1 MEPWYT
7 KIASAISRVVLIRII
22 ILGAVAIF
30 GYFQVADSEKDES
43 VRDES
48 GEIVEAGDVGVLV
61 LKVGDCVQLPSEFKS
76 QLLGNTEELMTF
88 TSFSAVPCTEL
99 HDAELYST
107 KTTNKNEFPG
117 EEALF
122 DEFSGPCV
130 DEYSTYSGIEFD
142 SSPHDVFPMV
152 PTADSW
158 LQGDREIQCFAFLVN
173 GEQLGASIKG

>member
-7 KIASAISRVVLIRII
+7 KIARGISRVVLIRII

-43 VRDES
+43 IRDVS
-48 GEIVEAGDVGVLV
+48 GEVVEAGEVGVFV

-76 QLLGNTEELMTF
+76 QLLGNTGETSNI

-99 HDAELYST
+99 HDAELYSI

-117 EEALF
+117 AEALF
-122 DEFSGPCV
+122 DEFSDSCI
-130 DEYSTYSGIEFD
+130 DEYLTYSGIEYD
-142 SSPHDVFPMV
+142 LSPHSAFPVV
-152 PTADSW
+152 PTAESW
-158 LQGDREIQCFAFLVN
+158 EQGDRVIQCFAILAN
-173 GEQLGASIKG
+173 GEQLGASIKK

>member
-7 KIASAISRVVLIRII
+7 KIASVISRVVLFRII
-22 ILGAVAIF
+22 ILGAVTIF

-48 GEIVEAGDVGVLV
+48 GEVVEAGDVGVFV
-61 LKVGDCVQLPSEFKS
+61 LKVGDCLQLPSEFKS
-76 QLLGNTEELMTF
+76 QLLGDTGEISNYA
-88 TSFSAVPCTEL
+88 SFSAVPCTEL
-99 HDAELYST
+99 HDAELYSI

-122 DEFSGPCV
+122 DEFSGSCV
-130 DEYSTYSGIEFD
+130 DEYFTYSGIEFD